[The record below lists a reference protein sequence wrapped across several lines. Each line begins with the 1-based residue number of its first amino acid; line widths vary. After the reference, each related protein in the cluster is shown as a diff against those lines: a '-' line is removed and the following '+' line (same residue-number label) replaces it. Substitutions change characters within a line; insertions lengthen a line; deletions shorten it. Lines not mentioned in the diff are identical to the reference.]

1 MLASLRNLLWPKQRR
16 RTVELSTAQ
25 KLGTFSLLPE
35 DVFTARVACYF
46 PSKQEYLYLRVA
58 SKGMRDLTER
68 AIASRSSCC
77 RGVPTECHFEADP
90 HAVTSDALAR
100 TESGEI
106 YIRELSKPTEM
117 RASHR
122 HIAAMTLVFA
132 AGCRTLRAVG
142 RSKKRIE
149 TLEYF
154 VAWTNGG
161 LMTLDLRYSEVS
173 PEMLLRMC
181 RFSPKLTSLHGPR
194 YVSTPESTIVAISV
208 ACPNLEVVD
217 FSYMGRGSL
226 PGGSGALSPAETWAR
241 HFPRLKTIVFENG
254 VFLEYQPTRVDGIR
268 TTALVTNASKLRFD
282 SCHITR
288 DVIDAIV
295 GTPLGDRI
303 ETLGEV
309 DKGNEAKL
317 EPEALL
323 AAARGFPRLTELH
336 IPQGSTMDGPQFYEQ
351 LKRAAPQLRS
361 LHIWDCSTTAA
372 CVAAACDMRLER
384 LHLDRLYD
392 HGDRHIL
399 DGIINSEASQTL
411 EALDL
416 RFISEEVGF
425 ELVVRAADVL
435 RVVRAC
441 PRLKRLSW
449 WVVDDGEYD
458 EADRRVLDPD
468 HETYQAIRELLV
480 SRGGIDDWPDRAF
493 DYKRWSG
500 S

>member
-16 RTVELSTAQ
+16 RTVELSIAQ
-25 KLGTFSLLPE
+25 KLGSLSLLPE

-46 PSKQEYLYLRVA
+46 PSRDEYLNLRVA
-58 SKGMRDLTER
+58 SKAMLGLTQR
-68 AIASRSSCC
+68 AIASGSSCC
-77 RGVPTECHFEADP
+77 RGVPTVCEFGPPPSTYHETLDP
-90 HAVTSDALAR
+90 A
-100 TESGEI
+100 
-106 YIRELSKPTEM
+106 
-117 RASHR
+117 R
-122 HIAAMTLVFA
+122 HIAAMARVFG
-132 AGCRTLRAVG
+132 AGCRILHGRVRRAG
-142 RSKKRIE
+142 DSEIRTKEKLAA
-149 TLEYF
+149 LEYF
-154 VAWTNGG
+154 VASTNGG
-161 LMTLDLRYSEVS
+161 LTTLDLNHSEVS
-173 PEMLLRMC
+173 EEMFLRMC
-181 RFSPKLTSLHGPR
+181 RASPKLTSLQGRSYLLPEMR
-194 YVSTPESTIVAISV
+194 ESTILAIIE
-208 ACPNLEVVD
+208 ACPDLEVVEIANI
-217 FSYMGRGSL
+217 SH
-226 PGGSGALSPAETWAR
+226 SPAETWAR
-241 HFPRLKTIVFENG
+241 HIPRLKTIKCGTGKYLYRPRFIDN
-254 VFLEYQPTRVDGIR
+254 IR
-268 TTALVTNASKLRFD
+268 ATALATRASQLD
-282 SCHITR
+282 VGGCYITR
-288 DVIDAIV
+288 EVIDAVV

-303 ETLGEV
+303 ETLGEA
-309 DKGNEAKL
+309 GEARDWYETKIF
-317 EPEALL
+317 PEALL

-480 SRGGIDDWPDRAF
+480 SRGGIDDWPDCAF
-493 DYKRWSG
+493 DYKRWCH
-500 S
+500 